1 MGGDQ
6 DLLRKYLAWSGFTC
20 LEELPLGE
28 PKSTSQDVNKKQW
41 VRYLELLLESLDE
54 ATCKSRN
61 HNPEQKDQNPEKFF
75 KSCKITQIIYE
86 DLKEEQLN
94 QGAGVHCHAC
104 SIAIEMLRQT
114 CSIEELNILSKEAYL
129 DLVKHLWAMQHQ
141 FCVQVFK
148 RTQALH
154 QKLNRRGEE
163 KGNHFEFWLI
173 AEEGYKSL
181 LREHSSLARIIA
193 QGIELWV
200 NDTSRLLK
208 RIKKDKKELANIAD
222 IDSDTKIIQIEDG
235 LSDPHDGKQFV
246 KRLRFDNG
254 SGIIY
259 KPRNISLLKK
269 FSEFLKQLQE
279 ENIQITL
286 RIPACISK
294 RNYGWV
300 ELIQQ
305 KECNT
310 RKEVESYYNHCGQ
323 LIAILY
329 LTRTNDIHH
338 ENVIASGEFPV
349 IVDTDTIFYPG
360 FTDLFM
366 PSQSTGESH
375 IELAVEESVLSSGL
389 LPLWDNVNGE
399 LKDSSGMSCLNEQSA
414 NTVIWE
420 GKIQSAHVYADQVVQ
435 GFHMAAQNILKNQ
448 NKFKILIESFKGC
461 RTRAIYRPTRIYEQ
475 LRQNLLSPKY
485 LLDGIT
491 RSNGLEYLKTSLL
504 KEDEKP
510 QAWALVNEEE
520 EMLFNDD
527 IPMFIINCGDDFL
540 KLSNGNVL
548 RFKCGL
554 EIAKSRLYRFS
565 IKFIEYQAELIKA
578 SCYFTSAAEEKR
590 KTELNRDDNNTST
603 LSNHCTEKEQ
613 SELFKLEAD
622 LLIDRLLGRA
632 HYSPSYGSSWIGIN
646 ILEEYGKMQLSSTGL
661 SLYNGNTGIA
671 LTLAIRSRCSSWD
684 NARKESLDKV
694 INGALQPVQHLS
706 RNSIQIGSVIDTSGL
721 GAMTGLGSLIFA
733 CTACAKIPGLSQLL
747 DAGEA
752 LTRAVTPEL
761 IAKESCADVMSGLA
775 GLLIAIIELEKQT
788 NQRSL
793 RNLSILIG
801 DQICSLLRDA
811 GNNYYAWP
819 SKNGKMLLGISH
831 GAAGIAMA
839 LYRLYGQSGF
849 QRFKRAAL
857 QGIDYENSKC
867 DQKSGH
873 WMDLRGQHP
882 SIMNSWCNGAPGI
895 GIARVEMHKIDP
907 DPKLLEDIEKA
918 AVLAINNHP
927 TGLDQLCCGTLGR
940 CDLLMSAGIELQ
952 RREWISS
959 SRNLAERTIK
969 LSRNNNGFKLLQSL
983 PNGLSMPGFMQGE
996 AGIAYQLLRLNQPT
1010 TIPSILALKTQ

>member
-1 MGGDQ
+1 
-6 DLLRKYLAWSGFTC
+6 
-20 LEELPLGE
+20 
-28 PKSTSQDVNKKQW
+28 
-41 VRYLELLLESLDE
+41 
-54 ATCKSRN
+54 
-61 HNPEQKDQNPEKFF
+61 
-75 KSCKITQIIYE
+75 
-86 DLKEEQLN
+86 
-94 QGAGVHCHAC
+94 
-104 SIAIEMLRQT
+104 MLRQT

-129 DLVKHLWAMQHQ
+129 DLVRHLWAMQHQ
-141 FCVQVFK
+141 LCIQVFR

-154 QKLNRRGEE
+154 EKLNRRGEA
-163 KGNHFEFWLI
+163 KDNHFELWLI
-173 AEEGYKSL
+173 TEEGYKSL

-200 NDTSRLLK
+200 NDTRRLLR
-208 RIKKDKKELANIAD
+208 RIMKDKKELANIVT
-222 IDSDTKIIQIEDG
+222 IDSDTKIIQIEDS

-246 KRLRFDNG
+246 KRLWFDNG

-259 KPRNISLLKK
+259 KPRDISLLKK
-269 FSEFLKQLQE
+269 FSEVLKKLKE
-279 ENIQITL
+279 ANIQITL

-294 RNYGWV
+294 ENYGWA

-305 KECNT
+305 KECKT

-338 ENVIASGEFPV
+338 ENVIASGVFPV

-389 LPLWDNVNGE
+389 LPLWDNINDE
-399 LKDSSGMSCLNEQSA
+399 LRDSSGMSCLNEQSA
-414 NTVIWE
+414 NTVMWE
-420 GKIQSAHVYADQVVQ
+420 GKIQAAHVYADQVVQ
-435 GFHMAAQNILKNQ
+435 GFRMAAQNILKNQ
-448 NKFKILIESFKGC
+448 NKFKVLIESFKAC

-475 LRQNLLSPKY
+475 LRQSLLSPKY

-491 RSNGLEYLKTSLL
+491 RSNGLEFLKTYLL

-527 IPMFIINCGDDFL
+527 IPMFTINCGDDSL
-540 KLSNGNVL
+540 KLSNDNNL
-548 RFKCGL
+548 RLKCGL
-554 EIAKSRLYRFS
+554 EIAKSRLHRLS
-565 IKFIEYQAELIKA
+565 LEFIEYQAELIKA
-578 SCYFTSAAEEKR
+578 SCLFTSVTEEER
-590 KTELNRDDNNTST
+590 QPQHDRGDNSAST
-603 LSNHCTEKEQ
+603 LSMQRTEREQ
-613 SELFKLEAD
+613 SKLFEIEAD
-622 LLIDRLLGRA
+622 LLIDRILSRA
-632 HYSPSYGSSWIGIN
+632 HHTPSYGSSWIGIN

-661 SLYNGNTGIA
+661 SLYNGNAGIA
-671 LTLAIRSRCSSWD
+671 LTLATRSECSSWT
-684 NARKESLDKV
+684 NTRKESFNKA
-694 INGALQPVQHLS
+694 INGALKPIQHLS
-706 RNSIQIGSVIDTSGL
+706 KNSIQVGSVIETSGL

-733 CTACAKIPGLSQLL
+733 CTACAKIPGLNQLL

-752 LTRAVTPEL
+752 LTRTVTPEL

-775 GLLIAIIELEKQT
+775 GLLIAIIELEKQAC
-788 NQRSL
+788 QQHL

-801 DQICSLLRDA
+801 DQICTLLRDA
-811 GNNYYAWP
+811 GNNHYAWL

-831 GAAGIAMA
+831 GAAGISMA
-839 LYRLYGQSGF
+839 LYRLYEQSGL
-849 QRFKRAAL
+849 QRFRRAAL
-857 QGIDYENSKC
+857 KGIDYENSKC

-873 WMDLRGQHP
+873 WMDLRSQNP

-895 GIARVEMHKIDP
+895 GIARVEMYKIEP
-907 DPKLLEDIEKA
+907 DPKLFEDIEKA
-918 AVLAINNHP
+918 VGLAVDDHH
-927 TGLDQLCCGTLGR
+927 TGLDQLCCGTLGKS
-940 CDLLMSAGIELQ
+940 DLLLSAGIYFQ
-952 RREWISS
+952 RQDWIAL
-959 SRNLAERTIK
+959 SRSMAERAIEV
-969 LSRNNNGFKLLQSL
+969 SHRNNGFKLLQSL

-1010 TIPSILALKTQ
+1010 TIPSILALKTH